1 MLKRQFGCRFGEGQ
15 GVSECPLWR
24 LDEYCRHWFIDWIW
38 VFLPMGSRWH
48 CSAAWHSHQGW
59 QHPHFPI
66 YLGPSTSDVPY
77 SVLKNYLPSH
87 SSMVVRIRHGRAS
100 LIQGSFLVEH
110 SKLMVIYLGRTY
122 FPSCQIL
129 LLLFSKFFL
138 LCLRLGSKREIKT
151 LLWFPSNMDIYV
163 HGSI

>member
-110 SKLMVIYLGRTY
+110 SVNLWSSTWEGLI
-122 FPSCQIL
+122 FPPAKSFFYSFPNSFSCAWDWAA
-129 LLLFSKFFL
+129 
-138 LCLRLGSKREIKT
+138 REK
-151 LLWFPSNMDIYV
+151 
-163 HGSI
+163 